1 MKFNTKQA
9 KNPIELNI
17 EFDNGAQYCRSEIKL
32 GKDFN
37 EFAICMRN
45 AITR

>member
-32 GKDFN
+32 GKIY